1 MLVQIHLR
9 AAKLGNISPSAWRR
23 KKSNPYAKIVLLS
36 PANDGSNNI
45 LGYTE
50 VIHNTLSPVW
60 STIFSLEHD
69 TNTAWT
75 PLRISIHDSRST
87 VESSPHGNGRM
98 KNSNESSVLPRAVVP
113 ATPMGDDGKMG
124 EIDLEVGDVLSME
137 GGCEREFKL
146 NEGGSLFV
154 HITPSNKNPTAR
166 SPIVSGLL
174 TSQIRGLDFKNIE
187 SGILGLGAIDPY
199 FELSKRYHD
208 PSTGNSR
215 WQLVYRSEYIHNIVN
230 PYWDAFQ
237 LDLEKLC
244 HGDLRRELKITV
256 YDYEKK
262 SAHRWFGE
270 ADVTVE
276 ELMESVTKGG
286 NASRENALRVID
298 RDGDVVGLL
307 VVLKADVS

>member
-1 MLVQIHLR
+1 MLHQII
-9 AAKLGNISPSAWRR
+9 KL
-23 KKSNPYAKIVLLS
+23 
-36 PANDGSNNI
+36 
-45 LGYTE
+45 T
-50 VIHNTLSPVW
+50 HFTLF
-60 STIFSLEHD
+60 TI
-69 TNTAWT
+69 
-75 PLRISIHDSRST
+75 
-87 VESSPHGNGRM
+87 
-98 KNSNESSVLPRAVVP
+98 
-113 ATPMGDDGKMG
+113 
-124 EIDLEVGDVLSME
+124 
-137 GGCEREFKL
+137 
-146 NEGGSLFV
+146 SLFV
-154 HITPSNKNPTAR
+154 HITPSNQNPTAR

>member
-146 NEGGSLFV
+146 NEGG
-154 HITPSNKNPTAR
+154 R
-166 SPIVSGLL
+166 
-174 TSQIRGLDFKNIE
+174 
-187 SGILGLGAIDPY
+187 
-199 FELSKRYHD
+199 
-208 PSTGNSR
+208 
-215 WQLVYRSEYIHNIVN
+215 
-230 PYWDAFQ
+230 
-237 LDLEKLC
+237 
-244 HGDLRRELKITV
+244 
-256 YDYEKK
+256 
-262 SAHRWFGE
+262 
-270 ADVTVE
+270 
-276 ELMESVTKGG
+276 
-286 NASRENALRVID
+286 
-298 RDGDVVGLL
+298 
-307 VVLKADVS
+307 